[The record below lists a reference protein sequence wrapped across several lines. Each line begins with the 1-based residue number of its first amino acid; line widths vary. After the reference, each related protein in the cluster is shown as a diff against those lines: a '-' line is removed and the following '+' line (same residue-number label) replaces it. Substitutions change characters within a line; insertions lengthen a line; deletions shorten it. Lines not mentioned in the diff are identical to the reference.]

1 MIPITRRRF
10 LGSVAASTAA
20 LNARRVMA
28 SPPQGTGG
36 GTGRPAILG
45 GAPVRRDP
53 FPGWPV
59 ADAREEQD
67 LLKVLRSGRWNRG
80 GQVGRFESAYA
91 ALTGARHCLAT
102 ANGTSALLAA
112 LAGIGIGPGDEVI
125 VPPYTFVATINV
137 VLLNHALPVF
147 VDSDI
152 ETSQIDARKI
162 EAAITDRTRAILPVH
177 LGGSAA
183 DLDTILEIAG
193 RHGIPVIE
201 DACQSHLAQW
211 RGRKVGSLG
220 RAGCF
225 SFQASKNLNCGEG
238 GALITSDEAL
248 LDTCYRFH
256 NNSRSR
262 EAAGSTDFSYRGA
275 GANLRLTEFQA
286 ALLLAQMSRL
296 EAQSARRETNA
307 AYLNRQL
314 SQIPGIT
321 PARTYDG
328 CTRHAYHIY
337 MLRYDPAGFAG
348 LPRAQFLEAVRA
360 EGVPVS
366 GGYSPLNKE
375 PVVTEVLAGPAYQR
389 IYGRDE
395 MARWRERSECPL
407 NDRLCEEAIWMGQTT
422 LLGERRD
429 MDQIVEAFAKIQTH
443 AAELR
448 QTTND

>member
-1 MIPITRRRF
+1 MTMTRRRF

-20 LNARRVMA
+20 LGVRPPRAAASTVRRA
-28 SPPQGTGG
+28 DA
-36 GTGRPAILG
+36 GRPAILG
-45 GAPVRRDP
+45 GAPVRTEP
-53 FPGWPV
+53 FPSWPV
-59 ADAREEQD
+59 SDELEERE

-80 GQVGRFESAYA
+80 GEVERFEAEYA
-91 ALTGARHCLAT
+91 RLTGAQHCLAT

-112 LAGIGIGPGDEVI
+112 LGGLGIGQGDEVI

-137 VLLNHALPVF
+137 VLLNHALPIF

-152 ETSQIDARKI
+152 ETSQIDASKV
-162 EAAITDRTRAILPVH
+162 EAAITDRTRAIIPVH

-183 DLDTILEIAG
+183 NLDVILEVAS
-193 RHGIPVIE
+193 RRNIPVVE
-201 DACQSHLAQW
+201 DACQSHLAEW
-211 RGRKVGSLG
+211 RGKTVGSLG

-238 GALITSDEAL
+238 GALITSDGEL
-248 LDTCYRFH
+248 LERCYRFH

-262 EAAGSTDFSYRGA
+262 AAAGTPDFSYRGT

-286 ALLLAQMSRL
+286 ALLLSQMTRL
-296 EAQSARRETNA
+296 EMQSKRREQNA
-307 AYLNRQL
+307 AYLNAQL

-337 MLRYDPAGFAG
+337 MLRYDPSGFAG
-348 LPRAQFLEAVRA
+348 LPRERFLKALRA
-360 EGVPVS
+360 EGIPAS

-375 PVVTEVLAGPAYQR
+375 PVVTETLAGPAYER
-389 IYGRDE
+389 IYGRE
-395 MARWRERSECPL
+395 TMARWRERNECPM

-429 MDQIVEAFAKIQTH
+429 MDQIVEAFAKIQRH
-443 AAELR
+443 ASELKGV
-448 QTTND
+448 TNN